1 MSLPMIPPIPV
12 ELPIDIPILLHPS
25 IVHFAIAIPIVII
38 LLEIINLFFKKR
50 ALSVFSLFLIF
61 VLAIVMVGAYFT
73 GGADGKEALPLL
85 SEAVKGDLKEHKLL
99 GTYLAY
105 ASVVLLV
112 LKLLFMALSN
122 TIARLFFVIIVIG
135 FTAVTLKQGY
145 EGGELVFKYGV
156 NNEAVANIASDKDDL
171 KDELD
176 ELQEKYDNL
185 KKSSSTKVEE
195 VKSKEP
201 EVKEPKVE
209 EPKAK
214 EAKVEEPKAKE
225 VKEENTTAVTLD
237 ASKEEAKIE
246 TPAVSLEIPADT
258 NKSE

>member
-1 MSLPMIPPIPV
+1 
-12 ELPIDIPILLHPS
+12 LHPA

-61 VLAIVMVGAYFT
+61 VLAIIMVGAYFT
-73 GGADGKEALPLL
+73 GGADGKEAFPLL

-105 ASVVLLV
+105 ASVALLV

-135 FTAVTLKQGY
+135 FTATTLKQGY

-176 ELQEKYDNL
+176 ELQEKYDEL
-185 KKSSSTKVEE
+185 KESSSTKAEE
-195 VKSKEP
+195 VKS
-201 EVKEPKVE
+201 E
-209 EPKAK
+209 EPKAEETK
-214 EAKVEEPKAKE
+214 SEEPKAEETKAE
-225 VKEENTTAVTLD
+225 EAREENATAVTPD
-237 ASKEEAKIE
+237 APKEEAKTE
-246 TPAVSLEIPADT
+246 TPAVSLEIPADA